1 MSIKYEIQSI
11 KNSQG
16 RGKELYF
23 ARIFDGAPM
32 TARQLKESIQSSC
45 SLTKGDVEAALSAL
59 REYMVRELS
68 QGNRFY
74 IPSIGYFSLSVD
86 LDLPEGLPVA
96 KARANHIGVRN
107 IKFRPDASLLKEV
120 KAGVGF
126 ERANFST
133 VSKKYTEEKVL
144 EKIREY
150 LSTNG
155 YINRR
160 AMESLLGLR
169 QNAALKWLRHFTETG
184 VLKKGGASN
193 SPVYSLNE

>member
-86 LDLPEGLPVA
+86 LDLPEGLSAA

-169 QNAALKWLRHFTETG
+169 QNAALHWLRHFTETG

>member
-23 ARIFDGAPM
+23 ARIFDGSPM
-32 TARQLKESIQSSC
+32 TARQLKECIQSSC

-74 IPSIGYFSLSVD
+74 IPSIGYFALSVD
-86 LDLPEGLPVA
+86 LDLPEGLSAA

-160 AMESLLGLR
+160 AMEGLLGLR